1 MCYYI
6 QVLERKWKDMK
17 DQLLAYIAACEKNI
31 VTYKEMND
39 SAAVLAAEGMIADF
53 EKMLGEVVW

>member
-1 MCYYI
+1 
-6 QVLERKWKDMK
+6 MK

-31 VTYKEMND
+31 VTYKKMND

-53 EKMLGEVVW
+53 EKMLGEVV

>member
-1 MCYYI
+1 M
-6 QVLERKWKDMK
+6 R

-39 SAAVLAAEGMIADF
+39 SAAVLAAEGIIADF
-53 EKMLGEVVW
+53 DKMLGEVV